1 MDSVTTEPGV
11 GPPRPGRQGATM
23 YERTLD
29 LLNDYFRAYNAK
41 DVEALLGLVRA
52 DLRHDIDCRQRELGK
67 QAFRRFLLT
76 KTALFD
82 EHVYDLELF
91 INADGTR
98 AAAEYKVLGF
108 FLSGDH
114 ASRLPAG
121 GRTYRVAAGT
131 FFDVHGG
138 LISRISSYGNRREL
152 WGQAA

>member
-1 MDSVTTEPGV
+1 MGFPA
-11 GPPRPGRQGATM
+11 PGRQGATM
-23 YERTLD
+23 YECTLD
-29 LLNDYFRAYNAK
+29 LLNDYFQAYNAK
-41 DVEALLGLVRA
+41 DVEALLGLVRT

-108 FLSGDH
+108 FLTREDGG
-114 ASRLPAG
+114 RLAAG
-121 GRTYRVAAGT
+121 NRTYRVAAGT

-138 LISRISSYGNRREL
+138 LISRISSYGNRRDL